1 MKEILADRIGKEID
15 VSFGAGTVSGKVIQV
30 DGEIL
35 QLEKDDQTFFVRVE
49 KIVALWDSKDRGE
62 KKVKSPGFVSP
73 QKD

>member
-30 DGEIL
+30 DGDIL